1 MKQSKHIIIQTG
13 MLLII
18 SILIMTSCRKGGRY
32 DNAVVFYK
40 IANHSSYKIKV
51 ISNNYW
57 EGHYG
62 TGYTEDTVFHYAAGE
77 SRDLLVV
84 YGLSTNTDP
93 ETADTLQGIGKLLIY
108 KNDTIP
114 TLYNY
119 RETRFWTY
127 SQPDSY
133 KQVFLLEITDASF
146 NP

>member
-13 MLLII
+13 LLFII
-18 SILIMTSCRKGGRY
+18 SILIMTSCRKEG
-32 DNAVVFYK
+32 DVNTVMFYK

-62 TGYTEDTVFHYAAGE
+62 TGYTKDTVFHYDPGE
-77 SRDLLVV
+77 SRDLFVV
-84 YGLSTNTDP
+84 YGLSTNTNP
-93 ETADTLQGIGKLLIY
+93 ETSDTLRGIGKLLIY

-127 SQPDSY
+127 SEPDRS
-133 KQVFLLEITDASF
+133 KRVLLLEITDASF
-146 NP
+146 KP